1 MNNFIKIKNLYKIF
15 GNNTTEALN
24 LVKTGLSKEK
34 LLEKT
39 NCVLGLN
46 NINLNIPKGKI
57 HVIMGLSGSGKS
69 TLIRHLNR
77 LIEPTFGEITIDG
90 VNVLELNNKE
100 LLEYRQKN
108 MSMVFQKFALFPHK
122 TILENISYGL
132 MVQNISEEIYQEK
145 SQFWLKRVGL
155 EGYDNYYPNQLSGG
169 MQQRVGLARA
179 LATDAE
185 ILLMDEAFSAL
196 DPLIRAEMQDVLI
209 DLQLELKKTIVFITH
224 DLDEALK
231 IGERISILRDGFVV
245 QDDNPQNII
254 LNPSDDYVSDFIK
267 DINRSRVIKAK
278 SIMTKS
284 VSITK
289 KNVPIID
296 SEMVLEEVLQE
307 ITKTK
312 NYFVLVK
319 DKKDKINEYEKK
331 TDASERDFIPSDTS
345 LEKFYQSRLGI
356 RMLIGQRIQPRIK
369 NGIDV
374 VAIAEKSYERA
385 KTLSLER
392 FGISPDIEFL
402 GHTCESDW
410 EVSELFGGFCY
421 VRGTFYIFRAIRLSS

>member
-1 MNNFIKIKNLYKIF
+1 MKNFIKIKNLYKIF
-15 GNNTTEALN
+15 GNNTTGALN
-24 LVKTGLSKEK
+24 LVKTGISKEE
-34 LLEKT
+34 LLDKT

-46 NINLNIPKGKI
+46 NINLDIPKGKI

-132 MVQNISEEIYQEK
+132 IVQNISEEIYKEK

-289 KNVPIID
+289 ENVPIID

-319 DKKDKINEYEKK
+319 DKKDKIIGKITLNELLTGIQRPRKEIKK
-331 TDASERDFIPSDTS
+331 YA
-345 LEKFYQSRLGI
+345 
-356 RMLIGQRIQPRIK
+356 
-369 NGIDV
+369 
-374 VAIAEKSYERA
+374 
-385 KTLSLER
+385 
-392 FGISPDIEFL
+392 
-402 GHTCESDW
+402 
-410 EVSELFGGFCY
+410 
-421 VRGTFYIFRAIRLSS
+421 

>member
-1 MNNFIKIKNLYKIF
+1 MNNYIKIKNLYKIF
-15 GNNTTEALN
+15 GNNATEALS
-24 LVKTGLSKEK
+24 LVKEGMSKEE

-46 NINLNIPKGKI
+46 DINLNIPKGKI

-90 VNVLELNNKE
+90 VNVLKLNNKG

-122 TILENISYGL
+122 TIQENISYGL
-132 MVQNISEEIYQEK
+132 IVQKISEEIYQEK

-155 EGYDNYYPNQLSGG
+155 EGYENYYPNQLSGG

-231 IGERISILRDGFVV
+231 IGERISILRDGSVV
-245 QDDNPQNII
+245 QDDNPQKII
-254 LNPSDDYVSDFIK
+254 LNPADDYVSDFIK

-284 VSITK
+284 TSIK
-289 KNVPIID
+289 KETVPIID
-296 SEMVLEEVLQE
+296 SEMVLEEVLQQ
-307 ITKTK
+307 ITKT
-312 NYFVLVK
+312 NHYFVLVK
-319 DKKDKINEYEKK
+319 DNQNKI
-331 TDASERDFIPSDTS
+331 
-345 LEKFYQSRLGI
+345 
-356 RMLIGQRIQPRIK
+356 IGKITLK
-369 NGIDV
+369 ELLNGIQRPRQEIKKY
-374 VAIAEKSYERA
+374 A
-385 KTLSLER
+385 
-392 FGISPDIEFL
+392 
-402 GHTCESDW
+402 
-410 EVSELFGGFCY
+410 
-421 VRGTFYIFRAIRLSS
+421 

>member
-46 NINLNIPKGKI
+46 NINLDIPKGKI

-77 LIEPTFGEITIDG
+77 LIEPTFGEITING
-90 VNVLELNNKE
+90 VNVLALNNKE

-132 MVQNISEEIYQEK
+132 MVQNISEQIYKEK

-289 KNVPIID
+289 ENVPIID

-312 NYFVLVK
+312 KYFVLVK
-319 DKKDKINEYEKK
+319 DKKDKIIGRITLNELLTGIQRPRKEIKK
-331 TDASERDFIPSDTS
+331 YA
-345 LEKFYQSRLGI
+345 
-356 RMLIGQRIQPRIK
+356 
-369 NGIDV
+369 
-374 VAIAEKSYERA
+374 
-385 KTLSLER
+385 
-392 FGISPDIEFL
+392 
-402 GHTCESDW
+402 
-410 EVSELFGGFCY
+410 
-421 VRGTFYIFRAIRLSS
+421 